1 MLEKLT
7 VVEVLEIIR
16 KTSSLAFL
24 LKSFS
29 SPIYPST
36 TIAKSDSTAS
46 ALFVCA

>member
-1 MLEKLT
+1 MLEKLA

-24 LKSFS
+24 LKSLS
-29 SPIYPST
+29 SPIYPFT
-36 TIAKSDSTAS
+36 IIAKSDSTAS